1 MVEERLKQF
10 FKTWLPAQSRTWR
23 DGI

>member
-1 MVEERLKQF
+1 MVEERLKQV